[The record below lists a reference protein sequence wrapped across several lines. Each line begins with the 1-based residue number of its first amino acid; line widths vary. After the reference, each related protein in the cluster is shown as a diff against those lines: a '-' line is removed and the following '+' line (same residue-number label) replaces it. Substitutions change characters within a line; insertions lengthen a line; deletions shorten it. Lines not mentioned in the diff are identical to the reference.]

1 MSHYILLTVE
11 IGEALTEGDKTTT
24 NHNATPET
32 LTYGIGNI
40 IIIVL
45 AYPSLHNELSTE
57 TSQRGS
63 S

>member
-40 IIIVL
+40 IIMLPLIDL
-45 AYPSLHNELSTE
+45 WYNATPD
-57 TSQRGS
+57 
-63 S
+63 